1 MVSTGAKAGSAIV
14 ELFRVVNEEW
24 YYDGFSISFF
34 NSDGLDSWRFDTRP
48 GRISARYTFNH
59 RTDSLSGPVP
69 ASASTESHT
78 RWQASGTGTAYRVEL
93 AYALPKYNVSAS
105 EADSGFVL
113 ENGVFL
119 FDENGGTRCIGSV
132 LIVNLSWPALTPSGY
147 PVVDSL
153 RNSHRGV
160 TIGIQGSVRYVPNL
174 VGEVR
179 ERKRGSIG
187 TFREERGFA
196 TADTVLSLSDL
207 LLATQ
212 IETGSP
218 FPEKR
223 SHLNVVGNPLRTY
236 HRSEPAFIYLEVYNL
251 NRDE

>member
-1 MVSTGAKAGSAIV
+1 MRCRNTMC
-14 ELFRVVNEEW
+14 
-24 YYDGFSISFF
+24 
-34 NSDGLDSWRFDTRP
+34 
-48 GRISARYTFNH
+48 
-59 RTDSLSGPVP
+59 
-69 ASASTESHT
+69 
-78 RWQASGTGTAYRVEL
+78 
-93 AYALPKYNVSAS
+93 LPS

-113 ENGVFL
+113 ENGVFV
-119 FDENGGTRCIGSV
+119 FDERLGRVYRKRSD
-132 LIVNLSWPALTPSGY
+132 LNLSWPELTPSGY

-153 RNSHRGV
+153 RNSHLVFQLAFRVASG
-160 TIGIQGSVRYVPNL
+160 TYNL

-179 ERKRGSIG
+179 DRERGSIG

-251 NRDE
+251 KRDEYGRTEYEISYRIGRLGKEEIDPYLFIAERLPENGNHRVRHRCL